1 MIKKT
6 LKATN
11 IELTDAIGTYVD
23 KILTAIEK
31 HVDAD
36 DTSVLADI
44 EVGKTSR
51 HHKSGDDIF
60 RAEVNLHTRLG
71 TFRAVSET
79 GDLYAAI
86 DDVKD
91 EISQMLASKK
101 RRRNDFLRKSNLA
114 LKNMIRGAYDIGKG
128 SWKKAYRWRKDS

>member
-11 IELTDAIGTYVD
+11 IELTDAIGSYVD

-31 HVDAD
+31 HVDID

-44 EVGKTSR
+44 EVGKTSH
-51 HHKSGDDIF
+51 HHKSGDIF

-114 LKNMIRGAYDIGKG
+114 LKNMIKGIYDKGRG

>member
-6 LKATN
+6 LKAKN
-11 IELTDAIGTYVD
+11 IELTDAIGSYVD
-23 KILTAIEK
+23 KILIAIEK
-31 HVDAD
+31 HVDTS
-36 DTSVLADI
+36 DTSILADI
-44 EVGKTSR
+44 EVGKTSH
-51 HHKSGDDIF
+51 HHKSGDIF

-71 TFRAVSET
+71 SFRAVSET
-79 GDLYAAI
+79 SDLYAAI

-114 LKNMIRGAYDIGKG
+114 LKNMVRGAYDIGKG
-128 SWKKAYRWRKDS
+128 SWKKAYRWGRDS

>member
-6 LKATN
+6 LKAKN
-11 IELTDAIGTYVD
+11 IELTDAIGSYVD
-23 KILTAIEK
+23 KILVAIEK
-31 HVDAD
+31 HVDMS
-36 DTSVLADI
+36 DTSILADI
-44 EVGKTSR
+44 EVGKTSH
-51 HHKSGDDIF
+51 HHKSGDIF

-79 GDLYAAI
+79 GDLYSAI

-101 RRRNDFLRKSNLA
+101 RRRNDFLRKSGLA
-114 LKNMIRGAYDIGKG
+114 LKNVIRGAYDVGHK
-128 SWKKAYRWRKDS
+128 SWKKAYRWGRNS

>member
-11 IELTDAIGTYVD
+11 IELTDAIGGYVD
-23 KILTAIEK
+23 KILAAIEK
-31 HVDAD
+31 HVELD

-44 EVGKTSR
+44 EVGKTS
-51 HHKSGDDIF
+51 HHHRSGDIF

-79 GDLYAAI
+79 SDLYAAI

-101 RRRNDFLRKSNLA
+101 RRRNDFLRKSGLA
-114 LKNMIRGAYDIGKG
+114 LKNMIRGAYDVGRG

>member
-11 IELTDAIGTYVD
+11 LELTDAIGNYVD
-23 KILTAIEK
+23 KILVAIEK
-31 HVDAD
+31 HVEAE

-44 EVGKTSR
+44 EVGKTSH
-51 HHKSGDDIF
+51 HHKSGDIF
-60 RAEVNLHTRLG
+60 RAEVTLHTRFG

-79 GDLYAAI
+79 NDLYAAI

-91 EISQMLASKK
+91 EISHSLALHNK
-101 RRRNDFLRKSNLA
+101 RRTNFLRKSSRV
-114 LKNMIRGAYDIGKG
+114 LKNVVRGVYDMGRG
-128 SWKKAYRWRKDS
+128 SLKKAYRWRKDS

>member
-11 IELTDAIGTYVD
+11 LELTDAIGNYVD
-23 KILTAIEK
+23 KILATIEK
-31 HVDAD
+31 HVEVG

-44 EVGKTSR
+44 EVGKTTH
-51 HHKSGDDIF
+51 HHKSGDIF
-60 RAEVNLHTRLG
+60 RAEVTLHTRFG

-79 GDLYAAI
+79 NDLYAAI

-91 EISQMLASKK
+91 EIAQSLALSN
-101 RRRNDFLRKSNLA
+101 RRRMSFLRKSSRV
-114 LKNMIRGAYDIGKG
+114 LKNVVRGAYDIGRG
-128 SWKKAYRWRKDS
+128 SLKKAYRWRKDS

>member
-6 LKATN
+6 LKAKN
-11 IELTDAIGTYVD
+11 IELTDAIGSYVD
-23 KILTAIEK
+23 KILIAIEK
-31 HVDAD
+31 HVDMS
-36 DTSVLADI
+36 DTSILADI
-44 EVGKTSR
+44 EVGKTSH
-51 HHKSGDDIF
+51 HHKSGDIF

-71 TFRAVSET
+71 SFRAVSET
-79 GDLYAAI
+79 GDLYSAI

-114 LKNMIRGAYDIGKG
+114 LKNMIRGAYDIGRG
-128 SWKKAYRWRKDS
+128 SWKKAYRWGRDS